1 MKKLQTIEQFLSEAP
16 TPIRR
21 LMERLRSILQTTIPN
36 HIEAIYPGW
45 GLIGYRITQ
54 GHTSKYFAYIAPTD
68 DGVKLGFEY
77 GILLPDPHAILEGKG
92 TRVRYV
98 VVRHMSDIKKKQLA
112 PLIWEAAMIAV
123 DHSLKRKRK
132 G

>member
-1 MKKLQTIEQFLSEAP
+1 MKKSQTVEQFLSEVP

-36 HIEAIYPGW
+36 HIEAVYPGW

-54 GHTSKYFAYIAPTD
+54 GHTSKYFAYISPA
-68 DGVKLGFEY
+68 DGGAKLGFEY
-77 GILLPDPHAILEGKG
+77 GVLLPDPNNILEGRG
-92 TRVRYV
+92 SRVRYV
-98 VVRHMSDIKKKQLA
+98 VVTHMSDIKKKHIA

-123 DHSLKRKRK
+123 DHSLKKK
-132 G
+132 KK